1 MSMVEERIS
10 ELQVSSITARTG
22 NTERSSARVDNSVGV
37 DEQSASPKRPFSF
50 GGTSLSTTLH
60 SRWDVPMK
68 VASMRAITFD
78 QDYNDRGYDLPT
90 PKPLTYSS
98 VKGSNL
104 NMEWSELE
112 NVMFFVDGGNN
123 WLFSADL
130 NGKPVVVKTIKPK
143 CANMAQAILELEK
156 EVEVHAKL
164 SHNNIVELVGAGIG
178 SKGQRFLVLEK
189 LDGGTLSNF
198 LDGGKKEPSRKKK
211 ASKPMFT
218 YCEILNHARSLA
230 LALQYC
236 HRHAVPDS
244 MILHRDLKPDN
255 IAFTS
260 DGILKLLDFG
270 LAKEVLHASADS
282 NCVHEMS
289 GKTGSY
295 RYMAPE
301 VGQTKPYNHKAD
313 VYSYGLILWAMASQE
328 RPLEGMV
335 FGSILL
341 KVWKGG
347 ERPPLPKNWPEDW
360 SSLIEKCWSPS
371 VEDRPNFDQILLT
384 LDSLIASEPM
394 RRKN

>member
-1 MSMVEERIS
+1 MSMVDERVS
-10 ELQVSSITARTG
+10 ELQVSSITARTE
-22 NTERSSARVDNSVGV
+22 NTERSSARVISSVGV
-37 DEQSASPKRPFSF
+37 DDQSTSPKRPFSF

-60 SRWDVPMK
+60 SRWDVRMK

-78 QDYNDRGYDLPT
+78 QDFTDRGDDLPT

-112 NVMFFVDGGNN
+112 NVKFFADGGNN

-130 NGKPVVVKTIKPK
+130 SGTPVVVKTIKPK

-189 LDGGTLSNF
+189 LDGG
-198 LDGGKKEPSRKKK
+198 KKEPSRKKK
-211 ASKPMFT
+211 ASKPMLT
-218 YCEILNHARSLA
+218 HYEILNHARSLA

-260 DGILKLLDFG
+260 DGVLKLLDFG

-313 VYSYGLILWAMASQE
+313 VYSYG
-328 RPLEGMV
+328 
-335 FGSILL
+335 
-341 KVWKGG
+341 KG
-347 ERPPLPKNWPEDW
+347 
-360 SSLIEKCWSPS
+360 
-371 VEDRPNFDQILLT
+371 
-384 LDSLIASEPM
+384 
-394 RRKN
+394 